1 MSKNRQNIKGQYNA
15 HNFRLIISE
24 EQLSLLKL
32 LALIEN
38 KKLSEVVIDSIAEKI
53 NSNKDL
59 IEEHLKNFGK
69 CLRQV

>member
-1 MSKNRQNIKGQYNA
+1 MSKNRQNINGQYNA

-38 KKLSEVVIDSIAEKI
+38 KKLSEVVIDSITDKI